1 MQIPTEIGN
10 PWLLWNVI
18 GAGDKALL
26 PSGEVK
32 DEGLYRIP
40 DSPMYLDGPPV
51 PWTVQEFVD
60 GVVPQDELDKIEGI
74 VPLRN
79 HDLEDLVGQTCV
91 AVVYDSDISI
101 NYDPINGNLQGGRH
115 GLFAFTVGEVKSP
128 GSIPESTSD
137 TSLLDLWIEV
147 ESVQE

>member
-1 MQIPTEIGN
+1 MD
-10 PWLLWNVI
+10 
-18 GAGDKALL
+18 GD
-26 PSGEVK
+26 
-32 DEGLYRIP
+32 
-40 DSPMYLDGPPV
+40 
-51 PWTVQEFVD
+51 
-60 GVVPQDELDKIEGI
+60 VPQDELDKIEGI

-79 HDLEDLVGQTCV
+79 DDLEELVGRTCV

-115 GLFAFTVGEVKSP
+115 GLFAFTVDSVNLP
-128 GSIPESTSD
+128 GTIPESTSD